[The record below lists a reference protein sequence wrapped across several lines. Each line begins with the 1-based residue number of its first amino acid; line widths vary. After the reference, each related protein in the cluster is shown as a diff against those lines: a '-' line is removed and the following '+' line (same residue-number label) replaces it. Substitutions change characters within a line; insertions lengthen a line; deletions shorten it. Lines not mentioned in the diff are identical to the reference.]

1 LKIEVLGSTKV
12 GYKLNKNDAIN
23 FSGKSAGICYLP
35 DSIDSLFSESEEK
48 TLKRSN
54 MTLNSGHHSVFDHP
68 TYNLILID
76 IPKILAMILN
86 NEKMYTTS
94 EKSARYT
101 KMQPSPEEK
110 ELYEKWINIFKTE
123 IENKYPNLSDKQAL
137 KLAQENARYLISIF
151 TPATTM
157 EYSVSFRQL
166 NYILH
171 WFEDYIKN
179 APDNDFTILLKP
191 YLREFIDNLQDV
203 FVSELNTDV
212 KERKISLFDER
223 KNRQEEFGENYCTTY
238 KGTFAQFAQAQR
250 HRTIDYKI
258 SLLEKPEFYVPIIIK
273 GTKLE
278 KEWINDI
285 SSLSHLFPQGMLIQ
299 INERG
304 TAENFILKC
313 QERLCG
319 CAQLEIMNQTLDT
332 LNKYIEKAKTT
343 NSEVYEYLNQYSSGV
358 RCKFPNFKCTSPC
371 VWGPYKAKERLI

>member
-1 LKIEVLGSTKV
+1 MKIEVLGSTKV
-12 GYKLNKNDAIN
+12 GYKLNKNEAIN

-35 DSIDSLFSESEEK
+35 DSIDLLFSEPEEK
-48 TLKRSN
+48 TLKRST
-54 MTLNSGHHSVFDHP
+54 MTLSSGHHSVFDHP

-110 ELYEKWINIFKTE
+110 ELYEKWIDLFKSE

-137 KLAQENARYLISIF
+137 KLSQENARYLISIF

-171 WFEDYIKN
+171 WFEDFLVN
-179 APDNDFTILLKP
+179 EPDNSFTTLLKP
-191 YLREFIDNLQDV
+191 YLKEFIDSLQDI
-203 FVSELNTDV
+203 FVPELNTNV
-212 KERKISLFDER
+212 KERKISLFDNR
-223 KNRQEEFGENYCTTY
+223 KIRQEEFGENYCTTY

-250 HRTIDYKI
+250 HRTLDYKI
-258 SLLEKPEFYVPIIIK
+258 SLLEKPEFYIPTIIK

-278 KEWINDI
+278 NEWLKDI
-285 SSLSHLFPQGMLIQ
+285 SSLSHLYPQGMLIQ

-332 LNKYIEKAKTT
+332 LNKYIEKTQNS
-343 NSEVYEYLNQYSSGV
+343 NSEVYEYLNTYSSGV

-371 VWGPYKAKERLI
+371 IWGPYKAKERLI